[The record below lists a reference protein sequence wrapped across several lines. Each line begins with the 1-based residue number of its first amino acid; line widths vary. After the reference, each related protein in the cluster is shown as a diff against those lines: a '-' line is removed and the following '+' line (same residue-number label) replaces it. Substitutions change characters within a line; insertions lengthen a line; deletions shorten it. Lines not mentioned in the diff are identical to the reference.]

1 MKRLMYILVAFVLA
15 TSCEKIIDFHHSD
28 VVIDGI
34 TINALAVAD
43 TVFTASVS
51 KAYPF
56 YKVGAISGEGFWIYE
71 GLLQGEYEQF
81 FKDSAIVKDALVK
94 LQVNGTQQYNMKYD
108 PVSYSYK
115 STYIPKEGDQLKV
128 HVEYGIFPI
137 ANAEVQVPQSQKI
150 EVVQWEKVYSKN
162 NYRTDDGD
170 LYDYTGQDTVARVTL
185 RISDSAEESNFYRL
199 KVRGYAH
206 SLYSDGSIAYMHN
219 DIFTSAD
226 IIFKDEQLN
235 KGYRGWPAYFSNIFS
250 DHLFNGKDYEFIV
263 ESRLRKGD
271 EGTNYI
277 VVELQS
283 ITNELYYY
291 LKSTMLYRITEQDA
305 YTEPISI
312 YSNIEDGWGIL
323 GAVSSDTHSLRL

>member
-1 MKRLMYILVAFVLA
+1 MVAFVLA

-170 LYDYTGQDTVARVTL
+170 LYDYTGQDTVRV
-185 RISDSAEESNFYRL
+185 
-199 KVRGYAH
+199 
-206 SLYSDGSIAYMHN
+206 
-219 DIFTSAD
+219 
-226 IIFKDEQLN
+226 
-235 KGYRGWPAYFSNIFS
+235 
-250 DHLFNGKDYEFIV
+250 
-263 ESRLRKGD
+263 
-271 EGTNYI
+271 
-277 VVELQS
+277 
-283 ITNELYYY
+283 
-291 LKSTMLYRITEQDA
+291 
-305 YTEPISI
+305 
-312 YSNIEDGWGIL
+312 
-323 GAVSSDTHSLRL
+323 